1 MTIGGTG
8 CIKIDKVIYYAT
20 HDNFHRENLGIDF
33 GNLFNEH
40 CTHPNWL
47 ITIPNFLLH
56 CV

>member
-8 CIKIDKVIYYAT
+8 CIKIDKVRYYAT

-40 CTHPNWL
+40 CTHPN
-47 ITIPNFLLH
+47 
-56 CV
+56 